1 MKIPSLFKKELTFN
15 LTSYVSGA
23 LKAFDNYFNLSF
35 GRTKSKQMIED
46 AYYGNPFVYMIIN
59 KIAKTCYSLPVDVKS
74 IRTEDEIEGTE
85 FNEVNEMFIDYCL
98 TDVIINLMAT
108 GNAFIHITKGV
119 GMGYNLTCLRSKD
132 VEIAVTGYNELSHY
146 RYCDNGK
153 HIRYELEEILHIKLD
168 NLLDGEDE
176 QKYYGI
182 SPLQAAWSTVVSSN
196 EIFKAEASIFKNRG
210 VVGLISNDSERP
222 ALPKDLDKLQDAFQN
237 RAGGAENFNKVLV
250 TNQNVRYIQMG
261 MSPQDLQLIANQREK
276 LRILCSVFGLD
287 SKLFGDGE
295 NSTYNNVAEAQKA
308 AYLQVYIPIRQKINY
323 ELSNFLNPILR
334 TENYIDINRN
344 KIEVL
349 AEEKTIDQL
358 IVEKINIDEVDI
370 NELLRIKK
378 GDYGSTNEETQ
389 SV

>member
-1 MKIPSLFKKELTFN
+1 M
-15 LTSYVSGA
+15 V
-23 LKAFDNYFNLSF
+23 
-35 GRTKSKQMIED
+35 
-46 AYYGNPFVYMIIN
+46 
-59 KIAKTCYSLPVDVKS
+59 
-74 IRTEDEIEGTE
+74 
-85 FNEVNEMFIDYCL
+85 
-98 TDVIINLMAT
+98 T
-108 GNAFIHITKGV
+108 GNAFVHITKGV
-119 GMGYNLTCLRSKD
+119 GMGYEMKCLRSKD
-132 VEIAVTGYNELSHY
+132 VEIAVTGRNELHHY
-146 RYCDNGK
+146 RYCDNGMEY
-153 HIRYELEEILHIKLD
+153 RFDLEEILHIKLE
-168 NLLDGEDE
+168 NLLDGDDE

-222 ALPKDLDKLQDAFQN
+222 ALPSDLEKLQESFQG

-295 NSTYNNVAEAQKA
+295 NSTYNNVNEAQKA
-308 AYLQVYIPIRQKINY
+308 AYLQVYIPVRQKINY

-334 TENYIDINRN
+334 TDYYIEISRN
-344 KIEVL
+344 QIEVL

-358 IVEKINIDEVDI
+358 IVEKINIDEITID
-370 NELLRIKK
+370 ELIRIKNGGK
-378 GDYGSTNEETQ
+378 NATTNKEL
-389 SV
+389 